1 MSNCNKKLVIDVL
14 ELYRLCN
21 INVLY
26 YKESMNAFNADID
39 FAIELGKLNKFLID
53 TKLTRMPLTKRISYR
68 AFVCTKM
75 NALYSS
81 AYKKL
86 IMDKAVYEKITSYTQ
101 HLYEKSLES
110 ELELYYAIT
119 NWKFVPPCIYRMYLK
134 YILRYIIAKVSKKQ
148 ALEFE
153 ETMVEYYDG

>member
-1 MSNCNKKLVIDVL
+1 MSNCNKKIVTDVL

-26 YKESMNAFNADID
+26 HKESINAFNANSD
-39 FAIELGKLNKFLID
+39 FAIELGKLNNFLINI
-53 TKLTRMPLTKRISYR
+53 KLTRMPLAKRISYR
-68 AFVCTKM
+68 AFVYTKM

-86 IMDKAVYEKITSYTQ
+86 IMDKDVYEKFVSYTQ
-101 HLYEKSLES
+101 YLYDKSLKS
-110 ELELYYAIT
+110 ELDLHYANT
-119 NWKFVPPCIYRMYLK
+119 NWKFVPLCVYRMYIK
-134 YILRYIIAKVSKKQ
+134 YIFQYMITKALKKQ

-153 ETMVEYYDG
+153 ETMG

>member
-1 MSNCNKKLVIDVL
+1 MSNCNKKLVTDVL

-26 YKESMNAFNADID
+26 CKESINAFNADID
-39 FAIELGKLNKFLID
+39 FAIELGKLNKFLIN

-68 AFVCTKM
+68 AFVYTKM
-75 NALYSS
+75 NELYTS

-86 IMDKAVYEKITSYTQ
+86 IMDKAVYEKFISYTQ
-101 HLYEKSLES
+101 SLYEKSIDS
-110 ELELYYAIT
+110 ELKLHYVNT

-134 YILRYIIAKVSKKQ
+134 YIFRYIIAKVSKKQ